1 MTILNSDL
9 SDPFGILAIS
19 GEYLY
24 YTRTPESLKV
34 DGFEVAMAILGAV
47 EKVLSAARKNQI
59 IEPKQKALSII
70 DSLPG
75 NSLIAKTGYITVGT
89 GLLTL
94 AISKEIYVLN
104 EETLLLLSFSTMCAI
119 IYKALK
125 QPVAE
130 WASTQKEVSRVDHK
144 TAVAERIE
152 TVGQIGNLVDVTKTL
167 FAMSKETA
175 KLEAE
180 AFELKQKAVAASEI
194 KAVLDSWVRYEASLR
209 ERDQKALA
217 NYVIG
222 KITEQLK
229 DPKLNLLNE

>member
-1 MTILNSDL
+1 MASRLLWSRGCSELENI
-9 SDPFGILAIS
+9 P
-19 GEYLY
+19 
-24 YTRTPESLKV
+24 RLK
-34 DGFEVAMAILGAV
+34 M
-47 EKVLSAARKNQI
+47 NQI

-130 WASTQKEVSRVDHK
+130 WASTQKEHVNSILRQARVDHK